1 MTRFHR
7 LSALILL
14 LLAAPFAQAA
24 DEGWRLEKDQGGI
37 QIYTRAVEGYKIREI
52 RGVVRVQAP
61 LTAVAA
67 MLSDPAISPQI
78 SETVSQ
84 AKILQRQG
92 AQRAQVYQVL
102 DMPWPLDDRD
112 IVVQREIRQDPKTY
126 AVVIADSATPEAAP
140 AEKGRVRVQK
150 SRTQWTLTPQAD
162 GTVETE
168 MRALTDP
175 NGPIPASVINS
186 MSVGVPFKSLDKL
199 RTLAQ
204 QPKYRQG
211 KLDFIKE
218 APR

>member
-14 LLAAPFAQAA
+14 LVAPFAQAA

-61 LTAVAA
+61 VSAVAA
-67 MLSDPAISPQI
+67 MLADPAVTPQI
-78 SETVSQ
+78 SETVSL
-84 AKILQRQG
+84 AKVLRRQG
-92 AQRAQVYQVL
+92 AQRSQIYQVL

-126 AVVIADSATPEAAP
+126 AVVIADSATPDAAP